1 MERIGAF
8 LLRIGVMTPERIV
21 EVLRAQQAGDKRS
34 FGEIALAKGY
44 ADVYSL
50 KAYADSAGGRT
61 NTLST

>member
-8 LLRIGVMTPERIV
+8 LLRIGVMTPERIA
-21 EVLRAQQAGDKRS
+21 EVLRAQEAGDKRS
-34 FGEIALAKGY
+34 FGEIAIAKGY

-61 NTLST
+61 NALPT